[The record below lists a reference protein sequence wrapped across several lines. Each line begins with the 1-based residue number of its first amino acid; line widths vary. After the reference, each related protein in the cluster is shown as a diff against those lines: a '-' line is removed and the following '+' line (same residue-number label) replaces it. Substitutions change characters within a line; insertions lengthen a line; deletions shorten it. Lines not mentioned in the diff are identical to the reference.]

1 MFNTIFDTSA
11 TGLDIKSALLAAGA
25 ALILGLALAITH
37 QKTSQTTKGFLVT
50 LATLPLLVMAV
61 MIMIN
66 GNLGTSIAILGAF
79 SLIRFRSLQGRAKDL
94 LAIFFAMMIGLA
106 CGMGHILFGTVITI
120 IAIIAIILFTY
131 TRFLEPDSHERVLKV
146 VIPEDLDYDEV
157 FTDIFKKYTSR
168 HRLVKMKTMNM
179 GSLYKL
185 TYDVKIKRGVKEKE
199 FLDEI
204 RVKNCNLKVLL
215 SECYAVNR
223 RRLCGRIRN
232 GERRKP
238 LRRI

>member
-1 MFNTIFDTSA
+1 MFNTIFDTTA
-11 TGLDIKSALLAAGA
+11 TGLDIKTALIAAGA
-25 ALILGLALAITH
+25 ALLLGLTLSIVH
-37 QKTSQTTKGFLVT
+37 QKTTQSNKGFLIT
-50 LATLPLLVMAV
+50 LAVLPLLVMAV

-79 SLIRFRSLQGRAKDL
+79 SLIRFRSLEGHAKDL

-106 CGMGHILFGTVITI
+106 CGMGHILFGTVITL
-120 IAIIAIILFTY
+120 IAILAIIILTY
-131 TRFLEPDSHERVLKV
+131 THFLEPNQNERVLKI

-157 FTDIFKKYTSR
+157 FEDIFKKYTSR

-185 TYDVKIKRGVKEKE
+185 TYDIKIKHGIKEKE

-215 SECYAVNR
+215 SEPCCEEEV
-223 RRLCGRIRN
+223 
-232 GERRKP
+232 
-238 LRRI
+238 

>member
-1 MFNTIFDTSA
+1 MFNTIFDTTA
-11 TGLDIKSALLAAGA
+11 TGLDIKTALIAAGA
-25 ALILGLALAITH
+25 ALLIGLMLAITH
-37 QKTSQTTKGFLVT
+37 MKISQTSKGFLVT

-106 CGMGHILFGTVITI
+106 CGMGHILFGTVITV
-120 IAIIAIILFTY
+120 IAIIAILLFTY
-131 TRFLEPDSHERVLKV
+131 THFLEPDRHERVLKV
-146 VIPEDLDYDEV
+146 VIPEDLDYEEV
-157 FTDIFKKYTSR
+157 FTDIFKKYTSN

-185 TYDVKIKRGVKEKE
+185 TYDIKLKHGIKEKE

-215 SECYAVNR
+215 SEPCCEEEV
-223 RRLCGRIRN
+223 
-232 GERRKP
+232 
-238 LRRI
+238 

>member
-11 TGLDIKSALLAAGA
+11 TGLDISSALIAAGA
-25 ALILGLALAITH
+25 ALLMGVALAITH
-37 QKTSQTTKGFLVT
+37 RYTSQTTKGFLIT
-50 LATLPLLVMAV
+50 LAVLPLLVMAV

-120 IAIIAIILFTY
+120 IAILAIVVFTY
-131 TRFLEPDSHERVLKV
+131 THFLEPDRHERVLKV
-146 VIPEDLDYDEV
+146 VIPEDLDYEEV
-157 FTDIFKKYTSR
+157 FDEIFKNYTSR
-168 HRLVKMKTMNM
+168 HHLVKMKTMNM

-185 TYDVKIKRGVKEKE
+185 TYEVKLKHGVKEKD

-215 SECYAVNR
+215 SEPCCEEEV
-223 RRLCGRIRN
+223 
-232 GERRKP
+232 
-238 LRRI
+238 

>member
-1 MFNTIFDTSA
+1 MFNTIFDVNA
-11 TGLDIKSALLAAGA
+11 TGLEVSSVLIAAGA
-25 ALILGLALAITH
+25 ALLMGIALAITH
-37 QKTSQTTKGFLVT
+37 RQTSQTTKGFLIT

-106 CGMGHILFGTVITI
+106 CGMGHILFGAVITV
-120 IAIIAIILFTY
+120 IAIIAIVLFTY
-131 TRFLEPDSHERVLKV
+131 THFLEPDRHERVLKV
-146 VIPEDLDYDEV
+146 VIPEDLDYEEV
-157 FTDIFKKYTSR
+157 FDEIFKNYTSR
-168 HRLVKMKTMNM
+168 HHLVKMKTMNM

-185 TYDVKIKRGVKEKE
+185 TYEVKLKHGVKEKD

-215 SECYAVNR
+215 SEPCCEEEV
-223 RRLCGRIRN
+223 
-232 GERRKP
+232 
-238 LRRI
+238 

>member
-1 MFNTIFDTSA
+1 MFNSIFEAGS
-11 TGLDIKSALLAAGA
+11 TGLSIKT
-25 ALILGLALAITH
+25 ALICSGIALGLGLIVAFTH
-37 QKTSQTTKGFLVT
+37 MKTSKTTKGFLIT

-79 SLIRFRSLQGRAKDL
+79 SLIRFRSIQGNAKEL
-94 LAIFFAMMIGLA
+94 LSVFFVMTIGLA
-106 CGMGHILFGTVITI
+106 LGMGHILFATVITI
-120 IAIIAIILFTY
+120 IAVAAILIFSY
-131 TRFLEPDSHERVLKV
+131 TNFLEPNKNQRSLKI

-157 FTDIFKKYTSR
+157 FDEIFKKYTNK
-168 HRLVKMKTMNM
+168 HELIKMKTMNM

-185 TYDVKIKRGVKEKE
+185 TYDITIKSDVKEKE

-215 SECYAVNR
+215 SHPNFEEE
-223 RRLCGRIRN
+223 I
-232 GERRKP
+232 
-238 LRRI
+238 

>member
-1 MFNTIFDTSA
+1 MFNSIFDTTS
-11 TGLDIKSALLAAGA
+11 TGLGVDT
-25 ALILGLALAITH
+25 ALICAGVALVLGVVVAFTH
-37 QKTSQTTKGFLVT
+37 MKTSQTSKGFLIT

-79 SLIRFRSLQGRAKDL
+79 SLIRFRSIQGDAKEL
-94 LAIFFAMMIGLA
+94 LSIFFVMMIGLA
-106 CGMGHILFGTVITI
+106 LGMGHVLFSIVITAIAVIAILF
-120 IAIIAIILFTY
+120 FSY
-131 TRFLEPDSHERVLKV
+131 THFLEPNAHNRTLKI

-157 FTDIFKKYTSR
+157 FAEIFQKYTTKAE
-168 HRLVKMKTMNM
+168 LVRMKTMNM

-185 TYDVKIKRGVKEKE
+185 TYDVTMKRGVKEKA

-215 SECYAVNR
+215 SQPNLEK
-223 RRLCGRIRN
+223 
-232 GERRKP
+232 EM
-238 LRRI
+238 